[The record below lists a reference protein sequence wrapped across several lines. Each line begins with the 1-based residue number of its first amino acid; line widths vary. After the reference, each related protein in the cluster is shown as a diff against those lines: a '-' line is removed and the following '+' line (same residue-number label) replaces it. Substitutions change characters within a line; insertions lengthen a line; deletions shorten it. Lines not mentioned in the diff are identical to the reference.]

1 MAVQVQL
8 LTTEANVKALAV
20 LDDNIAGNYL
30 RAAIMEA
37 QEIDLRRI
45 VGTNLLEALKEKA
58 GSATLSGLYK
68 ELVDNYV
75 QYFLAYQTRAQL
87 LPKVAYKA
95 GNMGVIKTSDENVT
109 PASSAEINAEIAR
122 AQAKADY
129 SAYRMQLWLLDN
141 QAGLPEL
148 TKRDCDKINACLR
161 SAATCGVWLGG
172 PRGYGNGCDC
182 GF

>member
-1 MAVQVQL
+1 MANTMQL

-20 LDDNIAGNYL
+20 LDDNLAGNYL

-45 VGTNLLEALKEKA
+45 VGTSLLEALKSKA
-58 GSATLSGLYK
+58 AAGTLDGPYK

-75 QYFLAYQTRAQL
+75 QFFLAYQTRAQL

-109 PASSAEINAEIAR
+109 PASSGEIVAEIAR

-141 QAGLPEL
+141 RAQLPEL
-148 TKRDCDKINACLR
+148 RECDCRQIHACLR

-172 PRGYGNGCDC
+172 PRGHGNGCDC
-182 GF
+182 E